1 MTTTTRPDAT
11 AADAVS
17 AAARLELPVLDEVP
31 ELGAALEAART
42 IDRLTARLLAAL
54 LHLEDHAIA
63 EATTGVA
70 LEQWL
75 AIVGRRTH
83 ADRRMLLTACDALRR
98 LPSLRS
104 AFLVDATVSWAQ
116 VRAVALAITRVPR
129 HLDDAIDGAVG
140 EAVTWCAAA
149 DPDALC
155 HAVGIA
161 LASLDPRPQADD
173 QQVAERAQF
182 LAMQP
187 RLDGSGGRVWG
198 EFGPEGFATLDA
210 RLHPEGGRGHGATR
224 QGIGTP
230 TDQDRAADVA
240 ARSGERRARRLL
252 ELVELGDR
260 AARQGDPRAAR
271 QGDPGAGTTDDAV
284 DAGPGARV
292 RPGRQLLVR
301 VELGT
306 LLDRDAL
313 PASLLTTLT
322 GGRMWVDA
330 PTARRLADERGADL
344 RAVVVDDTG
353 AVVGVG
359 RRTRVAP
366 GWLRDAALALHDT
379 CTEPGCQVAARV
391 CELDHATPWHPA
403 DPVTAPGRTDVAN
416 VGPLCGTAN
425 HAKEREGWSVR
436 QHRDG
441 TRTWHHARSGLTT
454 RTHPAAWRPPPDRSP
469 P

>member
-1 MTTTTRPDAT
+1 
-11 AADAVS
+11 
-17 AAARLELPVLDEVP
+17 
-31 ELGAALEAART
+31 
-42 IDRLTARLLAAL
+42 
-54 LHLEDHAIA
+54 
-63 EATTGVA
+63 
-70 LEQWL
+70 
-75 AIVGRRTH
+75 
-83 ADRRMLLTACDALRR
+83 
-98 LPSLRS
+98 
-104 AFLVDATVSWAQ
+104 
-116 VRAVALAITRVPR
+116 
-129 HLDDAIDGAVG
+129 
-140 EAVTWCAAA
+140 
-149 DPDALC
+149 
-155 HAVGIA
+155 
-161 LASLDPRPQADD
+161 
-173 QQVAERAQF
+173 
-182 LAMQP
+182 
-187 RLDGSGGRVWG
+187 
-198 EFGPEGFATLDA
+198 
-210 RLHPEGGRGHGATR
+210 
-224 QGIGTP
+224 
-230 TDQDRAADVA
+230 
-240 ARSGERRARRLL
+240 
-252 ELVELGDR
+252 
-260 AARQGDPRAAR
+260 
-271 QGDPGAGTTDDAV
+271 V

-301 VELGT
+301 VGLGT

-391 CELDHATPWHPA
+391 CELDHATPWYPA
-403 DPVTAPGRTDVAN
+403 DPVTVPGRTDVGN

-441 TRTWHHARSGLTT
+441 TRSWHHARSGLTT
-454 RTHPAAWRPPPDRSP
+454 RTHPATWRPPPDRAP